1 MLVEE
6 ELGASFLITLKHRS
20 VTPDLVDGAS
30 QCLADMLEPMEDL
43 RKPST
48 GSTYNSGLVS
58 SQKDLAERKNDT
70 NHDHGSSSLGL
81 HRPGVSFSMAL
92 PEDAHWLSDLQCY
105 VRSSCCEFFVA
116 GESDVKTS
124 PSTSRRSNNSSSN
137 GAGGGRRGRVSVGRV
152 GIRCMFCR
160 DLPSS
165 ARAAQSTSFPSQI
178 SGIYGAIVMMQC
190 RHFNHCGMMPEDV
203 RSTLEQIRGTRN
215 TSPPPGSL
223 PGEFGPSPPSSYNTP
238 GRQQYWAESA
248 RRLGLIDTSDGIRLS
263 SDNKQGG
270 HQAVPSSDPVVVAF
284 KPIVHTSAC
293 SAEVFNEQITA
304 ATSKIKK
311 HALVTPDMSA
321 TSSEALK
328 VPDLSLP
335 SSLSSLMGDTFLV
348 SAEDKDLV
356 PDYLFLAMAQMK
368 PCTLS
373 ESDRVGCY
381 KDRGVGFVGMC
392 CKHCGGQPGFG
403 KYFPATVRSLA
414 QTTTSQT
421 IIKHVGVKCRLCP
434 AEVRNAVLALQQN
447 SHDKPGCNYSR
458 GPSSANDG
466 RPKYGS
472 RKVFFQ
478 RVWGRLH
485 GEAIPEIPDFEAEQA
500 PSQPSASVVA
510 NKKRARPH
518 PEEQRSDQVTV
529 TPNDSDATLSE
540 QGDNEGAGD
549 VNGLGGGSSG
559 AGLAQSNSVSEEES
573 SSSSSDGDDERP
585 LTDDRDRRVTVRAGG
600 TRVSGRGA
608 EGSRNR
614 RCHVLPTKAGA
625 KRKGVSDDAEY
636 SSKRIRHFQL

>member
-1 MLVEE
+1 MLGEE

-30 QCLADMLEPMEDL
+30 QCLADMLEPMEGL
-43 RKPST
+43 QHPGT
-48 GSTYNSGLVS
+48 ESTYNFILVS
-58 SQKDLAERKNDT
+58 NQDRAERKNDT
-70 NHDHGSSSLGL
+70 HHDHGPSPSL

-105 VRSSCCEFFVA
+105 VRANCCEFFVA
-116 GESDVKTS
+116 GENDVKTS
-124 PSTSRRSNNSSSN
+124 PSTLRRSNSSAN
-137 GAGGGRRGRVSVGRV
+137 GTSGGGRRGRVSIGRV

-178 SGIYGAIVMMQC
+178 TGIYGAIVMMQC
-190 RHFNHCGMMPEDV
+190 RHFNHCGMMPESV
-203 RSTLEQIRGTRN
+203 RSTLERIRGTRN
-215 TSPPPGSL
+215 TSPPPGLL
-223 PGEFGPSPPSSYNTP
+223 PGDNTPPPSNTSSNTP

-248 RRLGLIDTSDGIRLS
+248 RRVGLRDTPDGIRL
-263 SDNKQGG
+263 
-270 HQAVPSSDPVVVAF
+270 APPSEQVDAPSDPAAF
-284 KPIVHTSAC
+284 KPIDYATPC
-293 SAEVFNEQITA
+293 SVESSEAPDASTA
-304 ATSKIKK
+304 APPGKKSKN

-321 TSSEALK
+321 VASEALE

-335 SSLSSLMGDTFLV
+335 SSLNSLMGDTALV

-368 PCTLS
+368 PCTLT

-381 KDRGVGFVGMC
+381 KERNVGFVGMC

-434 AEVRNAVLALQQN
+434 VEVRNAVLALQQN

-485 GEAIPEIPDFEAEQA
+485 GEAVPDIPDFEAQHQA
-500 PSQPSASVVA
+500 QQAAVAAAAFA
-510 NKKRARPH
+510 NKKRARPQS
-518 PEEQRSDQVTV
+518 EEVNV
-529 TPNDSDATLSE
+529 TPDY
-540 QGDNEGAGD
+540 GD
-549 VNGLGGGSSG
+549 VTSGERGGDDDANSLDDGSSAASSV
-559 AGLAQSNSVSEEES
+559 AGSSIARPSIRVLKEY
-573 SSSSSDGDDERP
+573 SSSSSDEDRRP
-585 LTDDRDRRVTVRAGG
+585 LTDDLNRRVTVWAGG
-600 TRVSGRGA
+600 SRVVSHSS
-608 EGSRNR
+608 GSRNR
-614 RCHVLPTKAGA
+614 RRPILPTKASAA
-625 KRKGVSDDAEY
+625 KRKNITTDEDINN
-636 SSKRIRHFQL
+636 KRDRNLQ